1 MRIGLEGR
9 LGLMVV
15 KPKSLLPWRVVAVVL
30 ALSSISAGVLLT
42 TAGVAFASTTG
53 WVRLCNS
60 VSCKLPPA
68 LSDTTMVYDAA
79 TKQVILFGGYGYGVQ
94 SPAATGT
101 STGSTSSANGA
112 GPKSITLDQTW
123 TWNGSTWTQAHPAK
137 SPPALA
143 DVSLAYDASS
153 RQVVLFGGRNAQN
166 KVMAQTWTWNGST
179 WTQAHPVKSPPA
191 LADVSLAYDASSR
204 QVVLFGGYGQSVSLS
219 GNLAS
224 LITGPPSRQTWTW
237 NGSTWTQAHPA
248 KSPPA
253 LYGGSMAYDASSK
266 RVVLFGGSNASGPI
280 DSTWTWNGSTW
291 TQAHPA
297 KSPPA
302 RMDASMAYDASS
314 RQVVLFG
321 GSTYGGTFLND
332 TWTWNGSTWTQGSSA
347 SASGTASSASG
358 GSVTSPTLFPS
369 STSSASSGASPGITG
384 RSYAPAAYY
393 APAKQV
399 VLFGGYAY
407 VSYDRGMWGY
417 SFSTAHPAG
426 ALEPGVK
433 QSSSV
438 SGKSTWN
445 VVIGAVLIVLASIGL
460 VTVSALWIIR
470 RRRARRMV
478 A

>member
-1 MRIGLEGR
+1 MA
-9 LGLMVV
+9 V
-15 KPKSLLPWRVVAVVL
+15 KSKSLLLWRVVAVVL
-30 ALSSISAGVLLT
+30 ALSSIFAGVLLA

-79 TKQVILFGGYGYGVQ
+79 TKQVVLFGGYGYGVQ
-94 SPAATGT
+94 STT
-101 STGSTSSANGA
+101 TSTSSTSSTSSSVINGT
-112 GPKSITLDQTW
+112 GTKSVVLGQTW
-123 TWNGSTWTQAHPAK
+123 IWNGSTWTQAHPAK

-153 RQVVLFGGRNAQN
+153 RQVVLFGG
-166 KVMAQTWTWNGST
+166 
-179 WTQAHPVKSPPA
+179 
-191 LADVSLAYDASSR
+191 
-204 QVVLFGGYGQSVSLS
+204 YGQSVSVS
-219 GNLAS
+219 GDLAS
-224 LITGPPSRQTWTW
+224 LMTGPPSGQTWTW

-248 KSPPA
+248 KSPPP
-253 LYGGSMAYDASSK
+253 LFGGSTAYDTVT
-266 RVVLFGGSNASGPI
+266 RQVVLFGGINNNGLI
-280 DSTWTWNGSTW
+280 GNTWIWNGSTW
-291 TQAHPA
+291 AQAHPA

-321 GSTYGGTFLND
+321 GSTYGGSFLND
-332 TWTWNGSTWTQGSSA
+332 TWTWNGSTWTQQSSA
-347 SASGTASSASG
+347 STSGAASGASG

-369 STSSASSGASPGITG
+369 STSSTSSAPSGTSPGIVG

-393 APAKQV
+393 APARRV

-407 VSYDRGMWGY
+407 VGYDSGMWGY
-417 SFSTAHPAG
+417 SFSSAHPAG
-426 ALEPGVK
+426 ALEPAAK

-445 VVIGAVLIVLASIGL
+445 VVIGAVLIALASAGL
-460 VTVSALWIIR
+460 VAVSALWIIR
-470 RRRARRMV
+470 RRRASGMV

>member
-253 LYGGSMAYDASSK
+253 
-266 RVVLFGGSNASGPI
+266 
-280 DSTWTWNGSTW
+280 
-291 TQAHPA
+291 
-297 KSPPA
+297 

>member
-1 MRIGLEGR
+1 MA
-9 LGLMVV
+9 V
-15 KPKSLLPWRVVAVVL
+15 KSKSLLLWRVVAVVL
-30 ALSSISAGVLLT
+30 ALSSIFAGVLLA

-79 TKQVILFGGYGYGVQ
+79 TKQVVLFGGYGYGVQ
-94 SPAATGT
+94 STT
-101 STGSTSSANGA
+101 TSTSSTSSTSSSVINGT
-112 GPKSITLDQTW
+112 GTKSVVLGQTW
-123 TWNGSTWTQAHPAK
+123 IWNGSTWTQAHPAK

-179 WTQAHPVKSPPA
+179 WTQAHPAKSPPA

-204 QVVLFGGYGQSVSLS
+204 QVVLFGGYGQSVSVS
-219 GNLAS
+219 GDLAS
-224 LITGPPSRQTWTW
+224 LMTGPPSGQTWTW

-248 KSPPA
+248 KSPPP
-253 LYGGSMAYDASSK
+253 LFGGSTAYDTVT
-266 RVVLFGGSNASGPI
+266 RQVVLFGGINNNGLI
-280 DSTWTWNGSTW
+280 GNTWIWNGSTW
-291 TQAHPA
+291 AQAHPA

-321 GSTYGGTFLND
+321 GSTYGGSFLND
-332 TWTWNGSTWTQGSSA
+332 TWTWNGSTWTQQSSA
-347 SASGTASSASG
+347 STSGAASGASG

-369 STSSASSGASPGITG
+369 STSSTSSAPSGTSPGIVG

-393 APAKQV
+393 APARRV

-407 VSYDRGMWGY
+407 VGYDSGMWGY
-417 SFSTAHPAG
+417 SFSSAHPAG
-426 ALEPGVK
+426 ALEPAAK

-445 VVIGAVLIVLASIGL
+445 VVIGAVLIALASAGL
-460 VTVSALWIIR
+460 VAVSALWIIR
-470 RRRARRMV
+470 RRRASGMV

>member
-30 ALSSISAGVLLT
+30 ALSSIFAGVLLA

-79 TKQVILFGGYGYGVQ
+79 TKQVVLFGGYGYGVQ
-94 SPAATGT
+94 STT
-101 STGSTSSANGA
+101 TSTSSTSSTSSVINGT
-112 GPKSITLDQTW
+112 GTKSVVLGQTW

-137 SPPALA
+137 SPPPLFGG
-143 DVSLAYDASS
+143 STAYDTVT
-153 RQVVLFGGRNAQN
+153 RQVVLFGGINN
-166 KVMAQTWTWNGST
+166 NGLIGNTWIWNGST
-179 WTQAHPVKSPPA
+179 WA
-191 LADVSLAYDASSR
+191 
-204 QVVLFGGYGQSVSLS
+204 
-219 GNLAS
+219 
-224 LITGPPSRQTWTW
+224 
-237 NGSTWTQAHPA
+237 
-248 KSPPA
+248 
-253 LYGGSMAYDASSK
+253 
-266 RVVLFGGSNASGPI
+266 
-280 DSTWTWNGSTW
+280 
-291 TQAHPA
+291 QAHPA

-321 GSTYGGTFLND
+321 GSTYGGSFLND
-332 TWTWNGSTWTQGSSA
+332 TWTWNGSTWTQQSSA
-347 SASGTASSASG
+347 STSGAASGASG

-369 STSSASSGASPGITG
+369 STSSTSSAPSGTSPGIVG

-393 APAKQV
+393 APARRV

-407 VSYDRGMWGY
+407 VGYDSGMWGY
-417 SFSTAHPAG
+417 SFSSAHPAG
-426 ALEPGVK
+426 ALEPAAK

-445 VVIGAVLIVLASIGL
+445 VVIGAILIALASAGL
-460 VTVSALWIIR
+460 VAVSALWIIR
-470 RRRARRMV
+470 RRRASGMV
-478 A
+478 V

>member
-1 MRIGLEGR
+1 M
-9 LGLMVV
+9 
-15 KPKSLLPWRVVAVVL
+15 L

-123 TWNGSTWTQAHPAK
+123 TWNGSTWTQAHPA
-137 SPPALA
+137 
-143 DVSLAYDASS
+143 
-153 RQVVLFGGRNAQN
+153 
-166 KVMAQTWTWNGST
+166 
-179 WTQAHPVKSPPA
+179 KSPPA

>member
-123 TWNGSTWTQAHPAK
+123 TWNGSTWTQAHPA
-137 SPPALA
+137 
-143 DVSLAYDASS
+143 
-153 RQVVLFGGRNAQN
+153 
-166 KVMAQTWTWNGST
+166 
-179 WTQAHPVKSPPA
+179 KSPPA

-358 GSVTSPTLFPS
+358 GKGGGSGS
-369 STSSASSGASPGITG
+369 SRIGGSKPGNGRNSRTGEHITHPV
-384 RSYAPAAYY
+384 PA
-393 APAKQV
+393 
-399 VLFGGYAY
+399 
-407 VSYDRGMWGY
+407 R
-417 SFSTAHPAG
+417 
-426 ALEPGVK
+426 
-433 QSSSV
+433 
-438 SGKSTWN
+438 
-445 VVIGAVLIVLASIGL
+445 
-460 VTVSALWIIR
+460 
-470 RRRARRMV
+470 
-478 A
+478 

>member
-1 MRIGLEGR
+1 M
-9 LGLMVV
+9 
-15 KPKSLLPWRVVAVVL
+15 L

-53 WVRLCNS
+53 WVRLWNS

-112 GPKSITLDQTW
+112 GPKSITLD
-123 TWNGSTWTQAHPAK
+123 
-137 SPPALA
+137 
-143 DVSLAYDASS
+143 
-153 RQVVLFGGRNAQN
+153 
-166 KVMAQTWTWNGST
+166 QTWTWNGST

-248 KSPPA
+248 KGPPA